1 MWTLRGV
8 WRVCGCVE
16 AQEMDSKNN
25 TIFTVRNRRMW
36 KKRTEILSGTV
47 DWKQLSLASFFEGG
61 STLIASI
68 RCAFI

>member
-8 WRVCGCVE
+8 WCVCGCVE

-61 STLIASI
+61 ATLIASI

>member
-16 AQEMDSKNN
+16 VQEMDSKNN

-36 KKRTEILSGTV
+36 KKGTEILSGTV
-47 DWKQLSLASFFEGG
+47 DWKQLSLAYFFEGG
-61 STLIASI
+61 ATLIASI

>member
-36 KKRTEILSGTV
+36 KKRSEILSGTV
-47 DWKQLSLASFFEGG
+47 DWKQLPLASFLEGG
-61 STLIASI
+61 ATLIASI